1 MKKTG
6 SALFALLFLFS
17 LLFGCGRESMLSDAE
32 IVSAI
37 RAEEELQSLGSF
49 ASSQQLML
57 EKKIMS
63 AEEIKTQQQL
73 PGGMGEWFRKVS
85 PKSYISV
92 TATNENKTQF
102 LFLIDPDTKEIVHML
117 GIITVQLT

>member
-1 MKKTG
+1 MKKTE
-6 SALFALLFLFS
+6 SALFVLLFLFS
-17 LLFGCGRESMLSDAE
+17 LLFGCARESMLSDAD
-32 IVSAI
+32 IVSIIKAK
-37 RAEEELQSLGSF
+37 EELQSF

-63 AEEIKTQQQL
+63 AEEIKMQQQL

-85 PKSYISV
+85 PKPYIHV

-102 LFLIDPDTKEIVHML
+102 LFLIDPDTKEIVHTL